1 MAFRCNECSSIFKQ
15 KKNLQ
20 QHMKKQHGLKKYK
33 CNYCNFH
40 SDNQSNLKKHE
51 KTKHENEV
59 FNCDQ
64 CEYTTARKDKL
75 RQHTRSKHL
84 DKNVRC
90 EYCNFVTDRNENL
103 KRHHN
108 LIHTQKHCEECDFTT
123 FSQQDLKKHKNA
135 QHEPDHFE
143 EKSAFD
149 RVLYQKTWKVRGFK
163 DPLFTLNV
171 YKAKIRNAINNYLK
185 TKGPTKWYLGTE
197 IIMHKIDKEGRIAD
211 EIDPGFTSNMKTT
224 LHMWNFDELY
234 NECSEKIMKD
244 FVEFNANGSGWI
256 LSRVRLISV
265 HMHLIP
271 GINMDDIED
280 SNESEV
286 DDEI

>member
-1 MAFRCNECSSIFKQ
+1 
-15 KKNLQ
+15 
-20 QHMKKQHGLKKYK
+20 MKKQHGLKKYK
-33 CNYCNFH
+33 CNFCNFR
-40 SDNQSNLKKHE
+40 SENLSNVNRHE

-59 FNCDQ
+59 FKCDQ

-75 RQHTRSKHL
+75 RRHTRSKHL
-84 DKNVRC
+84 EKNVKC
-90 EYCNFVTDRNENL
+90 EHCNFVTDRNENL

-108 LIHTQKHCEECDFTT
+108 LIHTQKYCEECDFTT
-123 FSQQDLKKHKNA
+123 FSQMDLKKHKTT

-143 EKSAFD
+143 EKSAFN
-149 RVLYQKTWKVRGFK
+149 RVLYQKTWKVRGLK
-163 DPLFTLNV
+163 DPLSTLNV
-171 YKAKIRNAINNYLK
+171 YKEKIRNTINNYLQ
-185 TKGPTKWYLGTE
+185 TKGPTKWYIGME
-197 IIMHKIDKEGRIAD
+197 IIMHKIDKEGKITN
-211 EIDPGFTSNMKTT
+211 EIDPGFSSNMKTT

-234 NECSEKIMKD
+234 NECSEKIMKN

-271 GINMDDIED
+271 GINMDDIEN

-286 DDEI
+286 DDDI

>member
-1 MAFRCNECSSIFKQ
+1 M
-15 KKNLQ
+15 
-20 QHMKKQHGLKKYK
+20 
-33 CNYCNFH
+33 
-40 SDNQSNLKKHE
+40 
-51 KTKHENEV
+51 
-59 FNCDQ
+59 
-64 CEYTTARKDKL
+64 
-75 RQHTRSKHL
+75 
-84 DKNVRC
+84 
-90 EYCNFVTDRNENL
+90 
-103 KRHHN
+103 KRHVSS
-108 LIHTQKHCEECDFTT
+108 IHTQKYCEECDFTT

-163 DPLFTLNV
+163 DPLYTLNV
-171 YKAKIRNAINNYLK
+171 YKAKIRNTVNNYLQ
-185 TKGPTKWYLGTE
+185 TKGPTKWYIGME
-197 IIMHKIDKEGRIAD
+197 IIMHKMDKEGKIIG

-234 NECSEKIMKD
+234 NECSEKIMKN

-271 GINMDDIED
+271 GINVDDV
-280 SNESEV
+280 EV
-286 DDEI
+286 DDDI

>member
-256 LSRVRLISV
+256 LSRVSLISV

-271 GINMDDIED
+271 GI
-280 SNESEV
+280 
-286 DDEI
+286 